1 MSLKRK
7 MGIVMF
13 LCCMAAVAAVV
24 WYLLLAKGRSSTQ
37 FNGTFVTLPDVEI
50 VRAAA

>member
-7 MGIVMF
+7 MGIVMV

-24 WYLLLAKGRSSTQ
+24 WYLLLSTGKSGTH
-37 FNGTFVTLPDVEI
+37 FDGTFVVVPAAET